1 METHFAPDD
10 TAGKDEEQKHI
21 MDILH
26 VNGYSGDFVNRVV
39 RQRARTGRSF
49 QNKSVDQ
56 RWISVPY
63 VQGMSEAVAKV
74 LEPLGIKVAHQT
86 RSWKWWTCSGLKDKI
101 APEKRKGVVYCVTC
115 KECDSVYVGETLRN
129 LMVRMPE
136 HKRHARGG
144 EVQRSAVA
152 EHAAVEDHQ
161 IDWEDAKVLD
171 TAQAWDR
178 RKYKEALHIHQQGKE
193 HPMMNKDAGWKIHG
207 VWNEFL

>member
-1 METHFAPDD
+1 
-10 TAGKDEEQKHI
+10 
-21 MDILH
+21 
-26 VNGYSGDFVNRVV
+26 
-39 RQRARTGRSF
+39 
-49 QNKSVDQ
+49 
-56 RWISVPY
+56 
-63 VQGMSEAVAKV
+63 MSEAVAKV

-86 RSWKWWTCSGLKDKI
+86 RSWKWSLCSGLKDKI
-101 APEKRKGVVYCVTC
+101 TPEKKKGAVYCVTC

-152 EHAAVEDHQ
+152 EHAVVEDHQ

-178 RKYKEALHIHQQGKE
+178 RKYKEALHIRQQEKE
-193 HPMMNKDAGWKIHG
+193 HPMINQDAGWNIHG